1 MTLENCL
8 FFTISPLKLQSRYKW
23 QQQVNIGILNRPP
36 PPQNM
41 VCSTPFSFWAFLI
54 SSLNL
59 SVVLLARSSFVFM
72 SAISAWIFTRPF
84 LIAIEVA
91 FFFSCEKLLLYIFYE
106 FMEGCFITLHDT
118 FSSSLEVLFPTSKS
132 VSCLWAPMVS
142 CLVVVRRGC
151 KVVVMFWSGEVWVKQ
166 ECTWMYWVG
175 SWNMISS

>member
-1 MTLENCL
+1 MRLEHIRRVGLPLTLEYCL
-8 FFTISPLKLQSRYKW
+8 FFTSSPLKLQSRYKW
-23 QQQVNIGILNRPP
+23 HQKVNIVILNRPP

-59 SVVLLARSSFVFM
+59 SVVLLARSSFDFM

-91 FFFSCEKLLLYIFYE
+91 FFFSYEKLLSYILGVYERLFYQVAWY
-106 FMEGCFITLHDT
+106 FL
-118 FSSSLEVLFPTSKS
+118 SRLEVLFPTSKS

-151 KVVVMFWSGEVWVKQ
+151 KVMVLYWSGEVWV
-166 ECTWMYWVG
+166 M
-175 SWNMISS
+175 

>member
-1 MTLENCL
+1 MQLEHIRRVGLPLTLEYCL
-8 FFTISPLKLQSRYKW
+8 FFTSSPLKLQSRYKW
-23 QQQVNIGILNRPP
+23 HQKVNIVILNRPP

-59 SVVLLARSSFVFM
+59 SVVLLARSSFDFM

-91 FFFSCEKLLLYIFYE
+91 FFFSYEKVLSYIFYE
-106 FMEGCFITLHDT
+106 FKKGCFIKLHDT

-132 VSCLWAPMVS
+132 VSCLWAPIVS

-151 KVVVMFWSGEVWVKQ
+151 KVMVLYWSGEVWAV
-166 ECTWMYWVG
+166 
-175 SWNMISS
+175 